1 MFSEFQ
7 PRRLVALALVATLAG
22 CASAPATHVV
32 TDPQAD
38 LRSYRTFSFSE
49 AGKGEYSTIT
59 GNRLKQATRA
69 QLQRLGYTYVERNP
83 DLRVYILLKVEDR
96 QELRSVPTSA
106 GRFAYRG
113 WVSSAVETVQY
124 REGTLAI
131 DLVDTKRNAMV
142 WRGITGDRIS
152 KSDMKNPGATIDS
165 AVRELFAAFP
175 RKAEA

>member
-1 MFSEFQ
+1 MFSQFQ
-7 PRRLVALALVATLAG
+7 PRRLAALALAAVLTG

-32 TDPQAD
+32 TDPQTD
-38 LRSYRTFSFSE
+38 LRTYRTFSFSE
-49 AGKGEYSTIT
+49 AGKGEYSTIA
-59 GNRLKQATRA
+59 GNRLEQATRV
-69 QLQRLGYTYVERNP
+69 QLQRLGYSYVERNA
-83 DLRVYILLKVEDR
+83 DLRVYILLKVEDQ

-113 WVSSAVETVQY
+113 WVSSAVETVHY

-142 WRGITGDRIS
+142 WRGVTGDRIS

-165 AVRELFAAFP
+165 VVRELFATLP
-175 RKAEA
+175 VSGS